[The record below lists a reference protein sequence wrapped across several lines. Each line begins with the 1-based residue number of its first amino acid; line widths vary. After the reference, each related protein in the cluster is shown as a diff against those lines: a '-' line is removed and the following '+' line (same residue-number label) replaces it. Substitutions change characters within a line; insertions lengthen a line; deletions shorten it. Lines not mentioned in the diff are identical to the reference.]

1 MRDDLLGLPLERA
14 LDVLKAEGVSASVTQ
29 TRAPKRADETRGVL
43 RVVYASDGGERL
55 TVARFLDP
63 IADGQQEIG

>member
-29 TRAPKRADETRGVL
+29 TRAPRRADEARGML
-43 RVVYASDGGERL
+43 RVVYASDSGERL
-55 TVARFLDP
+55 TAARFLDP
-63 IADGQQEIG
+63 IADGQQDIG

>member
-14 LDVLKAEGVSASVTQ
+14 LDVLRAEGVSASVTQ

-43 RVVYASDGGERL
+43 RVVYASDDGERL

-63 IADGQQEIG
+63 IADGQQETI

>member
-29 TRAPKRADETRGVL
+29 TRAPRRADEARGML
-43 RVVYASDGGERL
+43 RVVYASDSGERL
-55 TVARFLDP
+55 TAARFLDP
-63 IADGQQEIG
+63 IAAGQQDIG

>member
-29 TRAPKRADETRGVL
+29 TRAPRRADEARGML
-43 RVVYASDGGERL
+43 RVVYASDSGERL
-55 TVARFLDP
+55 TAARFLDL
-63 IADGQQEIG
+63 IADGQQDIG